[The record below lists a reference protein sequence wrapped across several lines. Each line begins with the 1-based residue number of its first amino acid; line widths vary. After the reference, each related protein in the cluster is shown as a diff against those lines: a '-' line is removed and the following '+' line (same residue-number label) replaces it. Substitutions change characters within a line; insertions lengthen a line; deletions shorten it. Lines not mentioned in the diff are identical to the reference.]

1 MESPLATEHET
12 KTHFRF
18 EGRVIPELRKVTI
31 PQISPIQYSDP
42 WGFHGDIYIT
52 IVDGRVEID
61 CVCFDAEPRTDM
73 CIERSFECATA
84 LVDLYAFTK
93 GWSLSV
99 VRDRMIVGT
108 TVRPLAISELSLQPL
123 ASSIASDDDFRA
135 VWKQLLKAF
144 NLKFA
149 LHDLVTSIGSLN
161 YPHIGAT
168 RSVEAI
174 RRLIAPDAQN
184 ENMAWSKMRSLLN
197 IERVYLQ
204 QITDASRDPRHGNR
218 GGVTGEGQL
227 VVMQRAW
234 TIMNR
239 YLEFMKRGG
248 GEPLP
253 QNEFPVL
260 SD

>member
-1 MESPLATEHET
+1 MESPLATEHKT
-12 KTHFRF
+12 KTLFRF
-18 EGRVIPELRKVTI
+18 EGRVIPEVRRVTI

-42 WGFHGDIYIT
+42 WGFHAEIC
-52 IVDGRVEID
+52 IVIADGKVEID
-61 CVCFDAEPRTDM
+61 CVCFDAEPRTNM
-73 CIERSFECATA
+73 CIGRSFECATA

-99 VRDRMIVGT
+99 IFDRMVVGS
-108 TVRPLAISELSLQPL
+108 TVRPLAFSELSLPPL

-135 VWKQLLKAF
+135 VWKQLPKAF

-161 YPHIGAT
+161 YPHIGAA

-184 ENMAWSKMRSLLN
+184 ENMAWSKMRALLN

-204 QITDASRDPRHGNR
+204 QITDASGDPRHGNR
-218 GGVTGEGQL
+218 GGVTGEGQQ

-239 YLEFMKRGG
+239 YLEFMKRGC
-248 GEPLP
+248 EKPLP
-253 QNEFPVL
+253 QNEFPTL
-260 SD
+260 RD